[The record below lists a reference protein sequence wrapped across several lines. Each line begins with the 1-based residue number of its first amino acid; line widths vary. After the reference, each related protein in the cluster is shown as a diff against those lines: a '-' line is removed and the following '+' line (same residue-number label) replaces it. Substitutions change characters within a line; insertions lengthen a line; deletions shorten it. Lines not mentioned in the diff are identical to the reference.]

1 MGLPPCER
9 HGREHRVHRRA
20 LREDSCVRD
29 REVVEAVA
37 EAFLVDHA
45 PLRIASTKWLIKTL
59 ETLRL
64 AKGLRT
70 ASDLHIFRARL
81 DIQRAQAEQRLAGLS
96 HELHER
102 MKGKIHNAY
111 EALLAAYGSWRD
123 LKQEYRSIR
132 RTLGHKRKELT
143 LKLKRDL
150 QRASSNYM
158 LTRASWALV
167 STRNPFSEGP
177 VG

>member
-1 MGLPPCER
+1 MGKQPYSLIDSSRDSAFVALLTCGEGY
-9 HGREHRVHRRA
+9 HNFHHRFQYDYRNGVHWYHF
-20 LREDSCVRD
+20 D
-29 REVVEAVA
+29 
-37 EAFLVDHA
+37 
-45 PLRIASTKWLIKTL
+45 PTKWLIKTL

-64 AKGLRT
+64 AKGLHR

-81 DIQRAQAEQRLAGLS
+81 DIQRAHAEQRLAGLS
-96 HELHER
+96 QEFREVMIR
-102 MKGKIHNAY
+102 KIHSTY
-111 EALLAAYGSWRD
+111 ETLLTAYGSWRE

-132 RTLGHKRKELT
+132 RTLGHKRKEFT

-158 LTRASWALV
+158 LTRASWTLV

-177 VG
+177 VS